1 MIKGL
6 TLIAQGGFALGIFTA
21 EQQQII
27 SWIIDDILSI
37 SITFAIVNLAIFFP
51 AVFRGLHRKIAA
63 NRAKSELDALLTFSI
78 HVVNAAEVSIN
89 GRNPQLKYD
98 FACHA
103 LDAYCKHSGAPVPS
117 EDLKRILIESAVY
130 SLRENTGWHYLN
142 PNSVSE
148 RKTGNAPTSI
158 DQ

>member
-6 TLIAQGGFALGIFTA
+6 TFIAQGGFALGIFTV

-51 AVFRGLHRKIAA
+51 AIFRGLHKKIAA
-63 NRAKSELDALLTFSI
+63 SRAQSELNTLLTLSV
-78 HVVNAAEVSIN
+78 HVVNAAEGSIS
-89 GRNPQLKYD
+89 GHNPQLKYD

-103 LDAYCKHSGAPVPS
+103 LDAYCKHSGAPMPND
-117 EDLKRILIESAVY
+117 DLKRVLIESAVY
-130 SLRENTGWHYLN
+130 SLRKNTGWHHLH
-142 PNSVSE
+142 PSSVSE
-148 RKTGNAPTSI
+148 RTDENVAKSL